1 MFTKLIAR
9 LNSKIIPFDPRSLG
23 IFRIILGL
31 AIIYNI
37 VFYRFPAV
45 GVFYNTPDLIPP
57 STITNYY
64 GVPLPLFNWID
75 SDVWYNSLFLIML
88 LLSVLL
94 TVGYRLKWVI
104 PALFVLFGS
113 MITTNPYVAHGVE
126 YLEETALFWAIFL
139 PLDRR
144 FSLTKITDVRSQNS
158 GNFAHLG
165 FHFQLFLI
173 YFSSWIFKNG
183 ELWKSGKILEIV
195 SKDLIHSKP
204 LLQGISNQ
212 PEFLELLT
220 YSGFYLEVIVSL
232 LILSAFFFENLRK
245 WIFISLFFLH
255 VTMALYLHVGTFFI
269 IGLAFSVVFLPAGF
283 WNHRL
288 LNKLYSP
295 NSIIDSTQKVKLNQL
310 KIIGLLVFMAFILHG
325 NLHHWSKNSYL
336 SSALSSLP
344 FFDCTIGRQLS
355 DPGIFT
361 GFWHQSWKFFPN
373 NIYDDLGDF
382 IFIGYN
388 ASGEAIELRT
398 DTVLTISENDDAID
412 INPLPS
418 HSYSGAEFT
427 FGVYYKFYQNRFP
440 KSTQQGW
447 LNIELD
453 NYKKAHPKK
462 EISKAELWRLQRFHY
477 YEGDHLILQD
487 SLTKVMTIY
496 NPIK

>member
-1 MFTKLIAR
+1 MLTKLIAR
-9 LNSKIIPFDPRSLG
+9 LNSKIIPFDLRSLG

-31 AIIYNI
+31 AIIYNL

-57 STITNYY
+57 STIANYY
-64 GVPLPLFNWID
+64 GTPLQLFNWID
-75 SDVWYNSLFLIML
+75 SDLWYNSLFLIML
-88 LLSVLL
+88 LLSILL
-94 TVGYRLKWVI
+94 TVGYQLKWVI

-139 PLDRR
+139 PLDKR
-144 FSLTKITDVRSQNS
+144 FSITKITDVRTQNS

-165 FHFQLFLI
+165 LHFQLFLI

-183 ELWKSGKILEIV
+183 ELWQSGKILEIV

-212 PEFLELLT
+212 PEVLEILT
-220 YSGFYLEVIVSL
+220 YSGFYLEVIISL
-232 LILSAFFFENLRK
+232 LILSAFFFKNSRK
-245 WIFISLFFLH
+245 WVFISILILH
-255 VTMALYLHVGTFFI
+255 ATMVLYLHVGTFFI
-269 IGLAFSVVFLPAGF
+269 IGFAFSILFLPAGF
-283 WNHRL
+283 WDHRII
-288 LNKLYSP
+288 NRLYSP
-295 NSIIDSTQKVKLNQL
+295 TGMIDVSQKEKLNQL
-310 KIIGLLVFMAFILHG
+310 KTIGILVFMAFILHG

-336 SSALSSLP
+336 SPTLLKLP
-344 FFDCTIGRQLS
+344 FYHYTIGRQLP

-388 ASGEAIELRT
+388 VSGKAIELRT
-398 DTVLTISENDDAID
+398 GTELTISESDDTIE

-418 HSYSGAEFT
+418 HSYFGAEFT

-440 KSTQQGW
+440 ESTQQGW
-447 LNIELD
+447 LTIELD
-453 NYKKAHPKK
+453 NYKKAHPKNK
-462 EISKAELWRLQRFHY
+462 ISKAELWKLKRFHH
-477 YEGDHLILQD
+477 YEGEHLKLQD
-487 SLTKVMTIY
+487 SLIKICTIY